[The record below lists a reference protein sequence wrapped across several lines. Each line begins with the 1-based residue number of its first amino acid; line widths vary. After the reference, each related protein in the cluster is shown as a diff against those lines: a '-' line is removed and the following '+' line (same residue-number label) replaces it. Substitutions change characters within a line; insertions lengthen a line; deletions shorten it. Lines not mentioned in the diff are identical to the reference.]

1 MSEYFAFLYFFLGF
15 TFLRLCENVKEFL
28 HIFTLSQKCE
38 IISHYLRNVK
48 YHISHYL
55 RNVKYH
61 ISHYLRNVKE
71 FLHISDTERPRYY
84 RKSQRSIRVRSSKPE
99 SPTSISV
106 PDPIH
111 WRLLDDG
118 FTSGSTTLPQAN
130 VHGGGTNRRGVEL
143 GSLCQVAV
151 AP

>member
-55 RNVKYH
+55 RNVK
-61 ISHYLRNVKE
+61 E

-99 SPTSISV
+99 SPNSIPV
-106 PDPIH
+106 PDPPH
-111 WRLLDDG
+111 
-118 FTSGSTTLPQAN
+118 
-130 VHGGGTNRRGVEL
+130 
-143 GSLCQVAV
+143 
-151 AP
+151 